1 MIVRQAVGLAALGV
15 ALGVLG
21 AAALAPLLANQ
32 LFGVGTA
39 DPITFAAMAVL
50 LVTVAAAAAFLPAR
64 RAMRI
69 DPVQAIRYE

>member
-1 MIVRQAVGLAALGV
+1 VALAGLGV
-15 ALGVLG
+15 ALGALG
-21 AAALAPLLANQ
+21 AAALAPLLASQ

-39 DPITFAAMAVL
+39 DPITFAVVPAI
-50 LVTVAAAAAFLPAR
+50 LVTVAAAAALLPAR